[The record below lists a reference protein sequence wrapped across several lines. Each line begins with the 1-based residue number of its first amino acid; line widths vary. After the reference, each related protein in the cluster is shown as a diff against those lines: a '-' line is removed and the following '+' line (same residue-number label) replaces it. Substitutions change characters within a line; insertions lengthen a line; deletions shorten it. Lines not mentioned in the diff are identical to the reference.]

1 MEMKRAR
8 ILSVGLVL
16 AIVGVISACAAAG
29 ADQPSGPTPSGEPP
43 SAPTD
48 LPTNPPATPTL
59 EPTDTPAEEPG
70 PNDLAG
76 TSWTLAEMNGSAP
89 VAGTQ
94 ITLTFQETDLGGM
107 ACNSYGGSY
116 SASGGTL
123 AVGEIVS
130 TMMACT
136 GPEGIMEQEAAY
148 LAALGGATHYALSGG
163 QLALGSDA
171 DPSALV
177 FTAGAP
183 EVSAVP
189 EGWLTYQD
197 EVYGFAVSYPES
209 SAGSGGPVPMGDENS
224 VRLDLPFTAGTNL
237 QEKYLQIDAHT
248 GSEVC
253 TSPLTE
259 GYAPGTIVPEPVMV
273 SDLEWM
279 KESGA
284 DAGAGNYYE
293 FTAYSTTQGD
303 TCVTLSF
310 VLHST
315 AAQNY
320 TPPLE
325 EFDRE
330 AESAVFE
337 EILGTFRW
345 LP

>member
-1 MEMKRAR
+1 MKMKNAR
-8 ILSVGLVL
+8 ILSVVLVL

-29 ADQPSGPTPSGEPP
+29 VEQPTGAAPTGEPP
-43 SAPTD
+43 STPTD
-48 LPTNPPATPTL
+48 EPTNQPATPVP
-59 EPTDTPAEEPG
+59 ESTDTPTEVPG
-70 PNDLAG
+70 PSELAG
-76 TSWTLAEMNGSAP
+76 TSWTLVEMNGSAP
-89 VAGTQ
+89 ISGTQ
-94 ITLTFQETDLGGM
+94 ITLTFEESNLDGM

-116 SASGGTL
+116 TASGGTL
-123 AVGEIVS
+123 TMGEIIS
-130 TMMACT
+130 TAMACT

-148 LAALGGATHYALSGG
+148 LSALGEATRYALSGD
-163 QLALGSDA
+163 QLALGTDA
-171 DPSALV
+171 DPSVLV
-177 FTAGAP
+177 FTAGVP
-183 EVSAVP
+183 EVTSIP

-197 EVYGFAVSYPES
+197 QVYGFAVSYPES
-209 SAGSGGPVPMGDENS
+209 SAGGSPAPMGDQNS

-248 GSEVC
+248 GSAAC

-259 GYAPGTIVPEPVMV
+259 GYAPGTIVPEPVTIGG
-273 SDLEWM
+273 LEWM

-303 TCVTLSF
+303 TCVTLTF

-320 TPPLE
+320 TPPLQ

-337 EILGTFRW
+337 QIVGTFRW